1 MLLLAYIIIG
11 HPEWRGAEIRLFAC
25 SDSRDAE
32 READKLS
39 TLMVEGRLPISMQ
52 NVTSVSYNSLRALEE
67 EVSDRST
74 QADLVITG
82 LTGEDL
88 NTDGLSQILQRY
100 GEVKD
105 VLFVH
110 SIEQI
115 LID

>member
-11 HPEWRGAEIRLFAC
+11 HPDWRGAEIRLFAC

-39 TLMVEGRLPISMQ
+39 TLMIEGRLPISMQ
-52 NVTSVSYNSLRALEE
+52 NVTSVSYDSLEALEE
-67 EVSDRST
+67 EVVHQSA

-88 NTDGLSQILQRY
+88 N
-100 GEVKD
+100 
-105 VLFVH
+105 F
-110 SIEQI
+110 
-115 LID
+115 